1 MDYNKY
7 KTKLEYG
14 VGAVV
19 SLIGVFFFFQAS
31 TIKASSEAVG
41 PQSMPMA
48 LAVALILGGIWLA
61 VRAFRGKV
69 GDIKEGYGFQESD
82 LVRISY
88 VIGCGALFV
97 VAFLLFGY
105 FIAIIVGYIAT
116 LIAFGV
122 RDKVKMIVGAIIM
135 AVVMQ
140 WIFMGIMHLNDPKGA
155 LIDMRPYTNLISG
168 E

>member
-1 MDYNKY
+1 MTQDSY
-7 KTKLEYG
+7 KVKLEYG
-14 VGAVV
+14 VSAIVA
-19 SLIGVFFFFQAS
+19 LIGLFFLYQAS
-31 TIKASSEAVG
+31 TIESSSESVG
-41 PQSMPMA
+41 PQSMPTG
-48 LAVALILGGIWLA
+48 LAVTLIIGGLWLA
-61 VRAFRGKV
+61 FRAFRGKV

-105 FIAIIVGYIAT
+105 FVAIIVGYIAT